1 MQDSSGVASLTV
13 NKKSAQIEDDG
24 LFVSTL
30 ELQPGINEVVID
42 AADKFENRTSK
53 TFSIN
58 VVAEAA
64 SNINDTA
71 GIPELFSYAN
81 YYAILIGEKDYEDP
95 GFNDLESPAK
105 DVSDLKKILTKYYQF
120 NDKDVITLIN
130 SPRVNILDSITA
142 KAESMKDDD
151 NLIIFYAGHGDVKKL
166 GTKILGGYII
176 PSDAKKES
184 RATYISSED
193 LKSSIEGSEAKHI
206 LFVVD
211 ACFGGALF
219 RGTMD
224 EAPQNIKNL
233 YNQKSRKMITSG
245 NMEEVP
251 DNGSFI
257 QHAAYLCSFNFNKLV
272 VFSASVQ

>member
-1 MQDSSGVASLTV
+1 M
-13 NKKSAQIEDDG
+13 
-24 LFVSTL
+24 
-30 ELQPGINEVVID
+30 
-42 AADKFENRTSK
+42 
-53 TFSIN
+53 
-58 VVAEAA
+58 VAEAA
-64 SNINDTA
+64 SNINDPA

-120 NDKDVITLIN
+120 IDKEVKTLIN

-176 PSDAKKES
+176 LSDAKKNS
-184 RATYISSED
+184 RGTYISSED

-211 ACFGGALF
+211 ACLGGALF

-233 YNQKSRKMITSG
+233 YNQKSRKMITRG

-257 QHAAYLCSFNFNKLV
+257 QRLKDYLTNNTQKY
-272 VFSASVQ
+272 FSAYDLFTTLFKTADISTPQYEAISGIGDMDGQFIFVKK